1 MPAAWDSPTTAT
13 NRPNEGIS
21 PSTTLIAQDQEQ
33 RGVPGSVAT
42 ETSTLRYRYRA
53 LWLLALYVPLLVVP
67 WVLTCVLN
75 YHPVDRPVYHD
86 QSGIPGDSV
95 KLHRRLMNALSVIF
109 AITGLVTVPIVSAI
123 LSQAAVVYTQR
134 RRKTQSVSI
143 SQIFALADRG
153 WSSPAILYEAWHT

>member
-95 KLHRRLMNALSVIF
+95 KLHRRLMNALSVSLQSQLYQRSYPKQRSSIRRDDEKPNQ
-109 AITGLVTVPIVSAI
+109 LVSAK
-123 LSQAAVVYTQR
+123 S
-134 RRKTQSVSI
+134 SPW
-143 SQIFALADRG
+143 QIEDG
-153 WSSPAILYEAWHT
+153 PAILYEAWPT